1 MRSAPCIEIL
11 RTFSTVLVFP
21 LTIIGMI
28 FHGMGLRS
36 DFAAMEWAN
45 GTDCIKRVVR

>member
-1 MRSAPCIEIL
+1 MRSTPCIEIL

-28 FHGMGLRS
+28 F
-36 DFAAMEWAN
+36 MEWAN
-45 GTDCIKRVVR
+45 GTEAKNAD